1 MVPGM
6 NFIVESR
13 KKFDN
18 GNPAITGPGSRFSA
32 VDCRPEVSYFQGTE
46 SASLMEDGMAIP
58 ATKRRYNV
66 TLDAA
71 LAARLDAVAALRHKH
86 RSTIIHWAVEDWL
99 RRYEPGIQAG
109 LAGGSQAA
117 MAAKAPSPA
126 SDDDPDP
133 RQIDLEDAIG
143 ALPSSLDGD
152 RLC

>member
-1 MVPGM
+1 
-6 NFIVESR
+6 
-13 KKFDN
+13 
-18 GNPAITGPGSRFSA
+18 
-32 VDCRPEVSYFQGTE
+32 
-46 SASLMEDGMAIP
+46 MAIP
-58 ATKRRYNV
+58 ATKQRYNV

-109 LAGGSQAA
+109 LAGGSIPAA
-117 MAAKAPSPA
+117 IPA
-126 SDDDPDP
+126 TGEPDP

>member
-1 MVPGM
+1 
-6 NFIVESR
+6 
-13 KKFDN
+13 
-18 GNPAITGPGSRFSA
+18 
-32 VDCRPEVSYFQGTE
+32 
-46 SASLMEDGMAIP
+46 MAIP
-58 ATKRRYNV
+58 ANKRRYNV

-71 LAARLDAVAALRHKH
+71 LAARLDAVAALRRKH

-99 RRYEPGIQAG
+99 RRSEPGIHARLFGGRMG

-117 MAAKAPSPA
+117 IAAKVPAPAPGE
-126 SDDDPDP
+126 PDP

>member
-18 GNPAITGPGSRFSA
+18 GNPAITAAPGSRFPPWTA
-32 VDCRPEVSYFQGTE
+32 IPEVSYFQRVE

-117 MAAKAPSPA
+117 MAAKAPVSRDWRARSRARSAPDRPGGRHRRPA
-126 SDDDPDP
+126 L
-133 RQIDLEDAIG
+133 IT
-143 ALPSSLDGD
+143 
-152 RLC
+152 

>member
-1 MVPGM
+1 
-6 NFIVESR
+6 
-13 KKFDN
+13 
-18 GNPAITGPGSRFSA
+18 
-32 VDCRPEVSYFQGTE
+32 
-46 SASLMEDGMAIP
+46 MAIP

-117 MAAKAPSPA
+117 MAAKAPAPKPA
-126 SDDDPDP
+126 ESDPTPDP

-143 ALPSSLDGD
+143 VLPSSLDGD